1 MTKLLAAILVA
12 FLLVTPVLA
21 QPACGPLETAL
32 EVFRAQHGEV
42 PYVTMRDAG
51 GNRLIVLANP
61 ETRSWSL
68 LVLSPTSGA
77 VACLVATGQDI
88 APVLREKGRSS

>member
-1 MTKLLAAILVA
+1 MIKLLAAISAA
-12 FLLVTPVLA
+12 FLFVTPA
-21 QPACGPLETAL
+21 AAEPACGPLEAAL

-51 GNRLIVLANP
+51 GSRLIVLANP

-68 LVLSPTSGA
+68 LVLPPTSDA
-77 VACLVATGQDI
+77 IACLVATGRDI
-88 APVLREKGRSS
+88 APAVKDRGRSS

>member
-1 MTKLLAAILVA
+1 MTKLLAAIPAA
-12 FLLVTPVLA
+12 FLFVAPAAA

-68 LVLSPTSGA
+68 LVLPSTSDA

-88 APVLREKGRSS
+88 APVSKEKGRSS